1 MTAHEIIRGFG
12 ARHGGPA
19 APSMAFTPPQ
29 QRAITWL
36 VLALLGAWLLR
47 VFGPALTPLVLALV
61 LSYLLWPGVR
71 GLHARGVPVAAATA
85 VTLAVAMLA
94 GAVLVILLV
103 PIVTTLLPMLHDQWP
118 LLLDRFDRIV
128 APRLAALGLTLDT
141 GTIKEMVLKSLDTNI
156 QAWGSRLI
164 DSARIGGSWLVTVVG
179 LLVLVP
185 VLVFYTLVDAPALSA
200 AAWSL
205 VPQRA
210 RPGLHGFLADC
221 DATLRQYLRGQLA
234 VMLALA
240 LYYALGLTVTGLKL
254 AWPIGVFTGLAVFIP
269 YLGFGTGL
277 VFALMT
283 AAIQFESWHGIAGVA
298 VVYMLGQLLESFV
311 LTPRLVGGR
320 IGLSPLAV
328 IVALLLFAQAFGF
341 VGVLVA
347 LPASAVGVVA
357 LRRAAGLYRASEF
370 FRT

>member
-1 MTAHEIIRGFG
+1 M
-12 ARHGGPA
+12 
-19 APSMAFTPPQ
+19 SFTPAQ

-36 VLALLGAWLLR
+36 VLALAAAWLLR
-47 VFGPALTPLVLALV
+47 VLGPALTPMILALV

-71 GLHARGVPVAAATA
+71 DLNARGVPVAAATA
-85 VTLAVAMLA
+85 IVLVAAMLA
-94 GAVLVILLV
+94 GAILVFLLV
-103 PIVTTLLPMLHDQWP
+103 PIVTTLLPMLHAQWP
-118 LLLDRFDRIV
+118 SLLDKFDQVV
-128 APRLAALGLTLDT
+128 APRLATLGLTLDT
-141 GTIKEMVLKSLDTNI
+141 GTIKEMALKSLDTNV

-164 DSARIGGSWLVTVVG
+164 DSARIGGSWLATIVG

-185 VLVFYTLVDAPALSA
+185 VLVFYTLVDAPRLSA
-200 AAWSL
+200 SAWGMVPLRDRPSL
-205 VPQRA
+205 R
-210 RPGLHGFLADC
+210 GFMGDC
-221 DATLRQYLRGQLA
+221 DTMLRQYLRGQLA
-234 VMLALA
+234 VMGVLA
-240 LYYALGLTVTGLKL
+240 LYYPLGLMLTGLKL

-283 AAIQFESWHGIAGVA
+283 AAIQFDTWHGLAGVA
-298 VVYMLGQLLESFV
+298 AVYAVGQVLEGFV

-357 LRRAAGLYRASEF
+357 LRRGVERYRASAF